1 MYLFTVG
8 VFYCCGGGVFLLL
21 LLVRG
26 GGVLLFGSW
35 SGFKGCFLLAVGAG
49 VCFLAKH
56 SRTQTA
62 VTNNT
67 PPLQQQQKTH
77 THTPAP
83 AAKNTCCGCWDAF
96 LCCLLLGSGRAVHS
110 FAGLPGLQLQT
121 TTAKTHQQ
129 EKTPVRSQTL
139 TGRTGI
145 IQGPH
150 VTDPYFSKPTNL
162 TATSGFQ

>member
-96 LCCLLLGSGRAVHS
+96 LCCLLLGSGRGRPLICWL
-110 FAGLPGLQLQT
+110 AGASAADHNSKNAPT
-121 TTAKTHQQ
+121 RKDT
-129 EKTPVRSQTL
+129 RSL
-139 TGRTGI
+139 
-145 IQGPH
+145 
-150 VTDPYFSKPTNL
+150 TDPDW
-162 TATSGFQ
+162 